1 MPTGAELIARGL
13 ADAGVRHAF
22 AIVSIHNMPILDAIN
37 QLGVTQLVD
46 VRHEQAGT
54 HAADG
59 YARATGEMGVMIAS
73 TGPGTSNCVTG
84 LLEAGAGS
92 SPVLLITG
100 QVATD
105 FYGRGLGYVHEAEN
119 QVAMLSSVCRRV
131 ASPRTMDAVAPD
143 LAAVIRDIRTGRPQP
158 GAIEVPIDLQYEQ
171 APEFAFDSL
180 TPAPIAPSEA
190 ALSRASD
197 ALATAQRRVI
207 VVGGGVISADA
218 SAELIALAEA
228 LDAPV
233 LTMLEGR
240 GAIPDDHPLCLGNLY
255 DGRGVQKAMR
265 DAEVTLAVGTSFAV
279 GVGGAAAGLRPPG
292 KLIHVDV
299 DPNVIGRTHPAEL
312 PIHGDAKLV
321 LKALGT
327 QLASASQNDA
337 QFNQGLREAADGLRG
352 AIGKRL
358 GADVP
363 VMLDKLR
370 GALPRD
376 GLWLRDTT
384 LPATFFGNQ
393 VFPVYEPRTSV
404 APSSS
409 AIGPGLSMAIGA
421 VLGSGK
427 RGMLIHGD
435 GGFLFHATELATAA
449 QYQLPLTMVVFNDSG
464 YGVLRWLQ
472 DERFGRMNETDLGA
486 VDFAKLAESLNVAG
500 ERVAD
505 MASFDAALA
514 RSQATS
520 GPYLIDVQLE
530 HFAPYEL
537 GKAPPA
543 ERRRG

>member
-37 QLGVTQLVD
+37 QLGETQLID

-100 QVATD
+100 QVSTD

-119 QVAMLSSVCRRV
+119 QVAMLDSVCRRV
-131 ASPRTMDAVAPD
+131 ASPRTIDAVAPD
-143 LAAVIRDIRTGRPQP
+143 FAAVIRDIRTGRPQP
-158 GAIEVPIDLQYEQ
+158 GAIEIPIDLQYED
-171 APEFAFDSL
+171 APAFTFGDLS
-180 TPAPIAPSEA
+180 PAPVRPSE
-190 ALSRASD
+190 SSVERARE
-197 ALATAQRRVI
+197 ALAEASRRVI
-207 VVGGGVISADA
+207 VVGGGVISAGA
-218 SAELIALAEA
+218 SAELVALAES

-279 GVGGAAAGLRPPG
+279 GVGGVAAGLTPPG
-292 KLIHVDV
+292 TLIHVDV
-299 DPNVIGRTHPAEL
+299 DPNVIGRTHRADVPV
-312 PIHGDAKLV
+312 HGDAKLV
-321 LKALGT
+321 LAALAG
-327 QLASASQNDA
+327 SIDGVSPNDA

-363 VMLDKLR
+363 AMLEKLR
-370 GALPRD
+370 DVLPRD

-384 LPATFFGNQ
+384 LPATFYGNQ

-409 AIGPGLSMAIGA
+409 AIGPGLSMAVGA

-427 RGMLIHGD
+427 RGVLIHGD
-435 GGFLFHATELATAA
+435 GGLLFHATEFATAA
-449 QYQLPLTMVVFNDSG
+449 QYNLPLTTVVFNDSG

-472 DERFGRMNETDLGA
+472 DERFGRINETDLGA
-486 VDFAKLAESLNVAG
+486 VDFAKLAESLNVPG
-500 ERVAD
+500 ERVTD
-505 MASFDAALA
+505 MAAFDAALE
-514 RSQATS
+514 RSQAAD
-520 GPYLIDVQLE
+520 GPYVIDVQLE